1 MFRTPLFLLLQSFL
15 QNPSLEPPPMARQRV
30 EFGRDP
36 GLTARMLL
44 TLFLLGLLYV
54 ALIGVLFAS
63 GASGITIAVI
73 AGALLVGQFFL
84 SDKIGLAAM
93 GAKQVTPEQAPGFH
107 AMIERLCIQADL
119 PKPKVAIADTPMP
132 NAFAI
137 GRSQKTA
144 TVCATTGLINA
155 LEPAE
160 LEAVMAHELTH
171 VKNRDVLIMTIASF
185 FAALASFIVQFG
197 FFFGGGESDDDGP
210 SWAIVLLVSFVV
222 YILSFFLMLALSRYR
237 EFGADRGSA
246 LITGRPS
253 ALASALLKIESNM
266 QHVPQQDLRAAE
278 GMSAFFIV
286 SPGVKS
292 AVRTLFMDHPPT
304 EKRVARLQALEAQ
317 LQLSGPRAA

>member
-1 MFRTPLFLLLQSFL
+1 
-15 QNPSLEPPPMARQRV
+15 MARQRV

-54 ALIGVLFAS
+54 ALVGVLFAS
-63 GASGITIAVI
+63 GASGVLIAVI

-84 SDKIGLAAM
+84 SDKLGLAAM
-93 GAKQVTPEQAPGFH
+93 GAKQVTPDQAPGLH

-137 GRSQKTA
+137 GRSQKAA
-144 TVCATTGLINA
+144 TVCATTGLIDA
-155 LEPAE
+155 LEPHE

-185 FAALASFIVQFG
+185 FATLASFIVQFG
-197 FFFGGGESDDDGP
+197 FFFGGGDSDDDGP

-237 EFGADRGSA
+237 EFVADRGSA

-253 ALASALLKIESNM
+253 ALASALLKISNEM
-266 QHVPQQDLRAAE
+266 QRVPQQDLRAAE

-304 EKRVARLQALEAQ
+304 EKRVERLQALEAQ
-317 LQLSGPRAA
+317 LQVAGPRAA